1 MPSSGRRHGDVTDRD
16 LSFDPGTADMA
27 LVRRVGIAV
36 HAAPNSHYVAW
47 KAKVITKL
55 RVAPGSRR

>member
-1 MPSSGRRHGDVTDRD
+1 
-16 LSFDPGTADMA
+16 MA